1 MRRIIYLLLIAVCL
15 ASRATSRAWHPAEP
29 YRAPVSPAV
38 VAPTP
43 DRLTTAISTAQLAH
57 HICKLQDR
65 DDGPYCNDVGSRYVW
80 HEDGQREARRYI
92 YDALRALGLAVS
104 YDPFVQRGATLYN
117 VVATLPGR
125 DPASDLVYIIVAHYD
140 SVSSVAGNGGPAPG
154 ADDNASGVA
163 ALLEI
168 ARLLSGSAFAHT
180 IRFLAVTGEETGL
193 WGSAH
198 YAAAARARGENIAGV
213 INLDMIGYDHDA
225 DGICEVHAGTDP
237 ASIAL
242 ADAFVAHAQRASTS
256 LQPLVF
262 EADAITLSDH
272 ASFWRQGYPAI
283 LVIEGLAEGEEN
295 PNYHRVTDTLAHLS
309 LPYLADIAGVA
320 AATLAELAEPWYVAV
335 WLPGLAARQC
345 VSAN

>member
-1 MRRIIYLLLIAVCL
+1 MRRIIYLLLIAICL
-15 ASRATSRAWHPAEP
+15 GTRATSRAWHPAEP
-29 YRAPVSPAV
+29 HRAPVPPAV
-38 VAPTP
+38 VAPAP
-43 DRLTTAISTAQLAH
+43 DRLTTAISTTQLAH

-65 DDGPYCNDVGSRYVW
+65 DDGPYCNDEGSRYIW

-92 YDALRALGLAVS
+92 YDALRALGLTVA
-104 YDPFVQRGATLYN
+104 YDPFVQRGVTLYN

-125 DPASDLVYIIVAHYD
+125 DPTSDLVYIIVAHYD

-180 IRFLAVTGEETGL
+180 IRFLAVTGEEPGL

-198 YAAAARARGENIAGV
+198 YAAAAWTHGENIGGV
-213 INLDMIGYDHDA
+213 INLDMIGYDHDG
-225 DGICEVHAGTDP
+225 DGIMEVHAGTDA

-242 ADAFVAHAQRASTS
+242 AGAFAAHIQRDG
-256 LQPLVF
+256 LNLVPLVF

-272 ASFWRQGYPAI
+272 ASFWHYGYPAI

-309 LPYLADIAGVA
+309 LPYLADIAVAA
-320 AATLAELAEPWYVAV
+320 AATLAELAEPWYAVV
-335 WLPGLAARQC
+335 WLPSLAAHGP
-345 VSAN
+345 